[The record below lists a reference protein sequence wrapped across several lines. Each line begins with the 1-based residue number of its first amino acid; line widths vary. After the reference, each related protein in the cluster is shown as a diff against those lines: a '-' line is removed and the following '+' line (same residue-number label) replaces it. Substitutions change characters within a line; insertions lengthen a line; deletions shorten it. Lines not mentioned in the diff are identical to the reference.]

1 MHQLPSARRW
11 LVIWLQPSPPAASG
25 DAAIRPSLA
34 RARAQNLRAKMRGKI
49 SELAVR
55 LRRRFDPDACAAS
68 LFPAPTMS
76 IQPRPPELDR
86 NPLIEEKT
94 RPGAFPDIS

>member
-11 LVIWLQPSPPAASG
+11 PVIWLQPSPPAASG
-25 DAAIRPSLA
+25 DGGIRPSLA
-34 RARAQNLRAKMRGKI
+34 RARAQHLKAKMRGKI
-49 SELAVR
+49 SKLAVR

-76 IQPRPPELDR
+76 IQPPPSELDT
-86 NPLIEEKT
+86 NLLIEEKK
-94 RPGAFPDIS
+94 RPDAFPD